1 MTPKYLHVSCMVRFC
16 IERCFLSLDDVM
28 SMVLLFGLVL
38 MKGIP
43 LDVKSH
49 WMRYHAH
56 LESSSAPPDVCIICS
71 QLLAAVWRLLHIVI
85 SELFVQSF
93 AYCRLSSTRPMM

>member
-28 SMVLLFGLVL
+28 SIVLLFGLVL
-38 MKGIP
+38 MNGIP

-56 LESSSAPPDVCIICS
+56 LESSSAPPDVCSIYS
-71 QLLAAVWRLLHIVI
+71 QLLATVWRLLHIVI

-93 AYCRLSSTRPMM
+93 AYFRLSSTRPMM